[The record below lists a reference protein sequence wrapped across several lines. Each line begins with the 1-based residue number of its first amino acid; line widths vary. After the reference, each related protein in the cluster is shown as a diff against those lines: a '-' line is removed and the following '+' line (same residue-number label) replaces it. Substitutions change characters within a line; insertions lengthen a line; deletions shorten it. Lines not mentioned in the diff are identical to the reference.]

1 MTFLQLINKVLVRLR
16 QDAITSLSDSGAT
29 LAAHFVNQAKEEIE
43 DIGPWKALRSLV
55 SVPTVQGTE
64 EYLITG
70 SNERSY
76 PLQECGQIEVF
87 ETTSN
92 SVRRQLQVV
101 PYEALAALHEK
112 DTSQTQGVAEYVAFN
127 KTATG
132 LYIRFYPIPE
142 SVRTYKVRVVIPQA
156 ELAAVSTALTIPS
169 RPVWLLAAAYMVQE
183 RGEELSGEPGQL
195 MAQARIA
202 IDNAMLTDFG
212 GGVEEFSFYV
222 D

>member
-1 MTFLQLINKVLVRLR
+1 MTYLQLINKILVRLR
-16 QDAITSLSDSGAT
+16 MDAITSLSDNGAT
-29 LAAHFVNQAKEEIE
+29 IAGHFVNQAKEEIE

-55 SVPTVQGTE
+55 TITTAQGTE

-76 PLQECGQIEVF
+76 PLQEQGQIEIF

-92 SVRRQLQVV
+92 SVRRQLQAVN
-101 PYEALAALHEK
+101 YEVLAQLHEN
-112 DTSQTQGVAEYVAFN
+112 DTSQSQGPAEYVAFN

-132 LYIRFYPIPE
+132 LYARFYPIPE
-142 SVRTYKVRVVIPQA
+142 GVRNYKIRVVIPQA
-156 ELAAVSTALTIPS
+156 ELASASTALTIPS
-169 RPVWLLAAAYMVQE
+169 RPVWLLAAAYMAQE

-195 MAQARIA
+195 MSQARVA

-212 GGVEEFSFYV
+212 AGVEENAFYV

>member
-1 MTFLQLINKVLVRLR
+1 MTFIQLINKILVRLR
-16 QDAITSLSDSGAT
+16 QDTISSLSDSGAT
-29 LAAHFVNQAKEEIE
+29 LAGHFVNQAKEEIE

-55 SVPTVQGTE
+55 TIATVQGTE

-70 SNERSY
+70 TNERSY

-87 ETTSN
+87 ETTTN
-92 SVRRQLQVV
+92 SLRRQLQVI
-101 PYEALAALHEK
+101 PYEALVTLHES
-112 DTSQTQGVAEYVAFN
+112 DPSQQQALAEYVAFN

-132 LYIRFYPIPE
+132 LYARFYPIPE
-142 SVRTYKVRVVIPQA
+142 SVRNYKVRVVIPQA
-156 ELAAVSTALTIPS
+156 ELTVVSTVLTIPS

-195 MAQARIA
+195 MSQARVA

-212 GGVEEFSFYV
+212 GGVEESSFYV